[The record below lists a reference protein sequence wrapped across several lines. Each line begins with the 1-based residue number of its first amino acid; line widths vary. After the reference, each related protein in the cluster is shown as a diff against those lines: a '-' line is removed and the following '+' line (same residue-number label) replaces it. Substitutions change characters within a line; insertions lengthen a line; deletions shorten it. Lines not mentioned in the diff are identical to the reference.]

1 MHQDGDDAVEDPG
14 ALPDADLRR
23 RVYAQGA
30 DESDERWIR
39 AAAELDRR
47 ERARSGEDDGV
58 PPFAGPHGGPGTD
71 PSDGDADGDADA
83 DATRPRSRVPRV
95 ALAAA
100 AGALAVG
107 LIAGV
112 AVGTGLGT
120 AAPDDGA
127 GAAADRSDSA
137 ADDLPRTGGSGAA
150 STGTTGT
157 SPNASASPALLGP
170 ESLSDTR
177 SRPIGAILESEQT
190 DGDLP
195 PRQVRADVDPA
206 SVRGVQTSVGLY
218 AARTVTGDLCLLVFP
233 DGGSAV
239 LTCGTPDQVSDTGL
253 RIAWTTVFPSRNR
266 DGSVGTI
273 TGDVTASWSTDGLIT
288 LTTPGRLLAY

>member
-1 MHQDGDDAVEDPG
+1 MHQDGDDAVEDLG
-14 ALPDADLRR
+14 ALPDAELRR

-47 ERARSGEDDGV
+47 ERAARGESPDDDRG
-58 PPFAGPHGGPGTD
+58 AGAGLPGTEHRTE
-71 PSDGDADGDADA
+71 ADRDADA
-83 DATRPRSRVPRV
+83 DAAPRRPRLPV
-95 ALAAA
+95 ALLGACA
-100 AGALAVG
+100 ALAVG
-107 LIAGV
+107 LIAGI
-112 AVGTGLGT
+112 AVGTGLGA
-120 AAPDDGA
+120 AAPDAGA

-137 ADDLPRTGGSGAA
+137 ASDLPRTGGSGAA

-177 SRPIGAILESEQT
+177 SRPIGAILDSEQT
-190 DGDLP
+190 DTDLP

-218 AARTVTGDLCLLVFP
+218 AARTVMGDLCLLVFP

-239 LTCGTPDQVSDTGL
+239 LTCGTPDQVADTGL

-273 TGDVTASWSTDGLIT
+273 TGDVTATWSTDGLIT

>member
-1 MHQDGDDAVEDPG
+1 MHQDGEDAVEELG
-14 ALPDADLRR
+14 ALPDAELRR

-30 DESDERWIR
+30 DGSDERWIR

-47 ERARSGEDDGV
+47 ERTARGDGPDDDREGGIRDAEHQAEDD
-58 PPFAGPHGGPGTD
+58 HDPG
-71 PSDGDADGDADA
+71 ADA
-83 DATRPRSRVPRV
+83 DPAPRRPRLPV
-95 ALAAA
+95 ALLGACA
-100 AGALAVG
+100 ALAVG
-107 LIAGV
+107 LLAGV

-120 AAPDDGA
+120 AAPEEGA

-137 ADDLPRTGGSGAA
+137 ASDLPRTGGSGAA

-177 SRPIGAILESEQT
+177 SRPIGAILDSEQT
-190 DGDLP
+190 DTDLP

-239 LTCGTPDQVSDTGL
+239 LTCGTPDEVADTGL

-273 TGDVTASWSTDGLIT
+273 TGDVTATWSTDGLIT